1 MDNIALFDRDCI
13 ILDFGAVKYGYLW
26 FFPKRKKIS
35 VGMGGLPMDSVKI
48 KRYLISFIK
57 ETNLFK
63 VKNNFDFRIYAHF
76 IPVRKKNDFISSFRI
91 LTAGDAAGFG
101 DGFTGEGLHNAILSS
116 HLAFGSID
124 KALRNS
130 SFGFSDYYEKVK
142 AEIIRNI
149 DYSVMIS
156 KIFFSSQYFYYKL
169 IKKNESLFK
178 SCCKV
183 LRGEKTYKD
192 VVNKLKLIKI

>member
-1 MDNIALFDRDCI
+1 MV
-13 ILDFGAVKYGYLW
+13 LDFGGIKYGYLW
-26 FFPKRKKIS
+26 FFPKREKIS
-35 VGMGGLPMDSVKI
+35 AGMGGLPKDSVKI
-48 KRYLISFIK
+48 KRYLNYFIK
-57 ETNLFK
+57 ETSLCK
-63 VKNNFDFRIYAHF
+63 IKNNFDFKIYAHF
-76 IPVRKKNDFISSFRI
+76 IPVRRKNDFISSFRV
-91 LTAGDAAGFG
+91 LAAGDAAGFG

-124 KALRNS
+124 KALKNS
-130 SFGFSDYYEKVK
+130 SFEFGDYYEKAK
-142 AEIIRNI
+142 NEIIRNI